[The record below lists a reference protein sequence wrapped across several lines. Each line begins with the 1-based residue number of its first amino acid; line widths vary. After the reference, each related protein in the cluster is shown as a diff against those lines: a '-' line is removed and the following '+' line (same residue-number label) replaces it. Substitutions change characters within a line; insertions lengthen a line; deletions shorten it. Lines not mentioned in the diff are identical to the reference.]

1 MRKARTHTKLP
12 QGVCIATGVSSDA
25 SNASAAGEAVT
36 PTAHPLEP
44 EATSP
49 ISSARSVSAPTSP
62 VASPAPKHRLLDDT
76 AVPPLSLLPPE
87 PQHAPQAPHNP
98 SSQPPPRRG
107 FVRGV
112 VGVLVLP
119 IALPLRL
126 LLGRAR
132 KSGRTD
138 AAALP
143 PEAPLRRS
151 SSVRSL
157 DRPRSPGAREHDIPG
172 RRDVL
177 GEKVTPAARLALEAA
192 GLEDGGAA
200 PPQRPPPRQSRL
212 AATSAR
218 ESSALDGIAAALRT
232 NGASSLADNRAL
244 LARFALTRN
253 FEVQPTVELLL
264 QYHGWRQTMRLDKLT
279 RTDVAAEL
287 DKRYVMWLPATCD
300 DGTAPPCSA
309 DAAAGRDFDGKPVL
323 YKCMAAWERA
333 PRGDAR
339 AVDAVHAW
347 VFDSV
352 CRDMDADTSAG
363 AADTFSVLLDLTSA
377 ASRFDVDAFRALGAM
392 LKLGFR
398 GRLHRMVIYPAGRL
412 ERIVFAGVKKFMG
425 KGTPQKVLMLAAHER
440 AQLLALFPRDLLPVH
455 LGGRSLVVAGA
466 QRSILRRTRSDA
478 SMGSARIS
486 ASSLAATAHQ
496 PGLSLQAAGQEED
509 EDVEAEAALPRMWP
523 LGWTPRESLKETLL
537 RLAVQ
542 GAIGSVFFDYG
553 FLRGSR
559 AEARH
564 LQRHH
569 NAPSLVVAAPP
580 PSQGPAAVVWGA
592 LLASLRFVGSPW
604 RLFPFLLHSLGGCAV
619 GATLLGTPR
628 VAGGA
633 LSGAYFLGRL
643 VAHVEHTAGR
653 SHPSAR
659 RAPLERLVMRL
670 PLPMRKRP
678 EEQRARPQ
686 ISIADMPS
694 AGMVDLV
701 GAAA

>member
-1 MRKARTHTKLP
+1 MDDSVISPLLLAPPPPPLP
-12 QGVCIATGVSSDA
+12 FA
-25 SNASAAGEAVT
+25 
-36 PTAHPLEP
+36 PLEP
-44 EATSP
+44 LQE
-49 ISSARSVSAPTSP
+49 
-62 VASPAPKHRLLDDT
+62 
-76 AVPPLSLLPPE
+76 
-87 PQHAPQAPHNP
+87 PQAPHAP
-98 SSQPPPRRG
+98 PPQAPPRRG
-107 FVRGV
+107 FVRGLL
-112 VGVLVLP
+112 GAVLTPLT
-119 IALPLRL
+119 LPLRL
-126 LLGRAR
+126 LTRRAR
-132 KSGRTD
+132 NPGRD
-138 AAALP
+138 AHLP
-143 PEAPLRRS
+143 PEMPLRRS
-151 SSVRSL
+151 SSVRSM
-157 DRPRSPGAREHDIPG
+157 DRPRSPGARERDTLPG

-192 GLEDGGAA
+192 GLEDGGAT
-200 PPQRPPPRQSRL
+200 PPTRPAPRQSRL
-212 AATSAR
+212 ASTSAR

-232 NGASSLADNRAL
+232 NGAPSLADNRAL
-244 LARFALTRN
+244 LARFAVTRN
-253 FEVQPTVELLL
+253 FEVQPTVEILM
-264 QYHGWRQTMRLDKLT
+264 QYYAWRQSMHLDKLT
-279 RTDVAAEL
+279 RADVAGEL
-287 DKRYVMWLPATCD
+287 DKRYVMWLPAVCD

-309 DAAAGRDFDGKPVL
+309 DGAGRDFDGKPVL

-347 VFDSV
+347 VFESV
-352 CRDMDADTSAG
+352 CREMDAETSSE

-377 ASRFDVDAFRALGAM
+377 ASRFDVDAFRSLGAM

-412 ERIVFAGVKKFMG
+412 ERVVFAGVKKFMG
-425 KGTPQKVLMLAAHER
+425 RGTPQKVLMLAAHER

-486 ASSLAATAHQ
+486 ASSSNLLAATAHQ
-496 PGLSLQAAGQEED
+496 PGSSLQAAGQVDED
-509 EDVEAEAALPRMWP
+509 EDEETDAALPRMWP

-569 NAPSLVVAAPP
+569 HAPSLLLAAPP
-580 PSQGPAAVVWGA
+580 PAQGPFGMGYLGVAWGA

-628 VAGGA
+628 VAGA
-633 LSGAYFLGRL
+633 TLSGAYFMGRL

-653 SHPSAR
+653 SPSAR
-659 RAPLERLVMRL
+659 GAHAPLERLVMRL

-678 EEQRARPQ
+678 REEPRVRPQ
-686 ISIADMPS
+686 ISLADMPA
-694 AGMVDLV
+694 AGLVDLV

>member
-1 MRKARTHTKLP
+1 M
-12 QGVCIATGVSSDA
+12 
-25 SNASAAGEAVT
+25 
-36 PTAHPLEP
+36 
-44 EATSP
+44 
-49 ISSARSVSAPTSP
+49 
-62 VASPAPKHRLLDDT
+62 LDDSASL
-76 AVPPLSLLPPE
+76 AVPPLSLLPLE
-87 PQHAPQAPHNP
+87 PVHAPQAPHNP
-98 SSQPPPRRG
+98 PSLPPPRRG
-107 FVRGV
+107 FVRGLVNV
-112 VGVLVLP
+112 VLGQ
-119 IALPLRL
+119 ITLPLRL
-126 LLGRAR
+126 IAGRR
-132 KSGRTD
+132 GRSPP
-138 AAALP
+138 ALP
-143 PEAPLRRS
+143 PEAPLGRS

-157 DRPRSPGAREHDIPG
+157 DRPRSPGAIERDLPS

-192 GLEDGGAA
+192 GLEEAA
-200 PPQRPPPRQSRL
+200 PPVRPAPRASRT
-212 AATSAR
+212 AVTSAR

-232 NGASSLADNRAL
+232 NGASSLADDRAL
-244 LARFALTRN
+244 LARFAVTRN
-253 FEVQPTVELLL
+253 FEVQPTVEILM
-264 QYHGWRQTMRLDKLT
+264 QYYGWRQTMRIDKLT
-279 RTDVAAEL
+279 RNDVAAEL
-287 DKRYVMWLPATCD
+287 DKRYVMWLPAACD

-309 DAAAGRDFDGKPVL
+309 DAGAGRDYDGKPVL

-347 VFDSV
+347 VFESV
-352 CRDMDADTSAG
+352 CREMDAETSSE

-377 ASRFDVDAFRALGAM
+377 ASRFDVDAFRSLGAM

-412 ERIVFAGVKKFMG
+412 ERVVFAGVKMGFMG
-425 KGTPQKVLMLAAHER
+425 RGTPQKVLMLAAHER

-486 ASSLAATAHQ
+486 ASSSNLLAATAHQ
-496 PGLSLQAAGQEED
+496 PGSSLQAAGQVDED
-509 EDVEAEAALPRMWP
+509 EDEETDATLPRMWP

-553 FLRGSR
+553 FLRGTR

-569 NAPSLVVAAPP
+569 HAPSLLLAAPP
-580 PSQGPAAVVWGA
+580 PAQGPFGMGYLGVAWGA

-628 VAGGA
+628 VAGA
-633 LSGAYFLGRL
+633 TLSGAYFMGRL

-653 SHPSAR
+653 SPSAR
-659 RAPLERLVMRL
+659 GAHAPLERLVMRL

-678 EEQRARPQ
+678 REEPRVRPQ
-686 ISIADMPS
+686 ISLADMPA
-694 AGMVDLV
+694 AGLVDLV

>member
-1 MRKARTHTKLP
+1 MDDSVISPLLLAPPPPPLP
-12 QGVCIATGVSSDA
+12 FA
-25 SNASAAGEAVT
+25 
-36 PTAHPLEP
+36 PLEP
-44 EATSP
+44 LQE
-49 ISSARSVSAPTSP
+49 
-62 VASPAPKHRLLDDT
+62 
-76 AVPPLSLLPPE
+76 
-87 PQHAPQAPHNP
+87 PQAPHAP
-98 SSQPPPRRG
+98 PPQAPPRRG
-107 FVRGV
+107 VVRGLL
-112 VGVLVLP
+112 GAVLTPLT
-119 IALPLRL
+119 LPLRL
-126 LLGRAR
+126 LTRRAR
-132 KSGRTD
+132 NPGRD
-138 AAALP
+138 AHLP
-143 PEAPLRRS
+143 PEMPLPRS

-157 DRPRSPGAREHDIPG
+157 DRPRSPGARERDTLPG

-192 GLEDGGAA
+192 GLEDGGAK
-200 PPQRPPPRQSRL
+200 RPAPRQSRL
-212 AATSAR
+212 ASTSAR

-232 NGASSLADNRAL
+232 NGAPSLADNRAL
-244 LARFALTRN
+244 LARFAVTRN
-253 FEVQPTVELLL
+253 FEVQPTVEILM
-264 QYHGWRQTMRLDKLT
+264 QYYAWRQSMHLDKLT
-279 RTDVAAEL
+279 RADVAGEL
-287 DKRYVMWLPATCD
+287 DKRYVMWLPAVCD

-309 DAAAGRDFDGKPVL
+309 DGAGRDFDGKPVL

-352 CRDMDADTSAG
+352 CRDMDADTSSD

-377 ASRFDVDAFRALGAM
+377 ASRFDVDAFRSLGVM

-398 GRLHRMVIYPAGRL
+398 GRLYRMVIYPAGRL
-412 ERIVFAGVKKFMG
+412 ERMVFAGVKKFLG

-486 ASSLAATAHQ
+486 ASSSNLLAVTANQ
-496 PGLSLQAAGQEED
+496 QLGVGLPAGELDED
-509 EDVEAEAALPRMWP
+509 EEETEAALPRMWP

-569 NAPSLVVAAPP
+569 TPAPLLAAPP
-580 PSQGPAAVVWGA
+580 PSQGALVAWGA

-628 VAGGA
+628 VAGVA
-633 LSGAYFLGRL
+633 LSGAYFIGRL
-643 VAHVEHTAGR
+643 VAHVEHTTGR
-653 SHPSAR
+653 AHPSAR

-670 PLPMRKRP
+670 SLPMGRRP
-678 EEQRARPQ
+678 EELRARTQ
-686 ISIADMPS
+686 ISLDMP
-694 AGMVDLV
+694 AGQVDLM